1 MRKQAVADKI
11 KSQTNSLVPSPINK
25 VKINNQVK
33 DELFLT
39 MIDDKVAQLLTYTPS
54 SSSCTTCRTTPRQM
68 NDLTKVTAKPEN
80 ENSFQYGLSTSHD
93 WIHCMKMTLHT
104 IFISIYQADLYALGQ
119 ACK

>member
-1 MRKQAVADKI
+1 MMRKQAVVDKI
-11 KSQTNSLVPSPINK
+11 KSQINSLVPSPINK
-25 VKINNQVK
+25 EGVQVK

-80 ENSFQYGLSTSHD
+80 ENSFQYGLS
-93 WIHCMKMTLHT
+93 IG
-104 IFISIYQADLYALGQ
+104 FIV
-119 ACK
+119 